1 MVELDREGR
10 LPLHY
15 TALENK
21 VAETEERLALGDD
34 PNLGD
39 RRGFT
44 PLHLAVQQ
52 GAAEAARVL
61 LDHGAEV
68 DKVNIYGN
76 TALSIAVFYSR
87 GRGDLIALLRGLG
100 ADPLKANNSG
110 QTPVG
115 TARLISNYD
124 VAQFFRDIPD

>member
-1 MVELDREGR
+1 MSERDREGR

-15 TALENK
+15 AAMENN
-21 VAETEERLALGDD
+21 VAQTEERLALGDD

-44 PLHLAVQQ
+44 PLHSAAQE
-52 GAAEAARVL
+52 GALDTARVL

-76 TALSIAVFYSR
+76 TTLFVAAFNSR
-87 GRGDLIALLRGLG
+87 GRGDIIALLRERG
-100 ADPLKANNSG
+100 ADPFKAYNYG
-110 QTPVG
+110 KTP
-115 TARLISNYD
+115 
-124 VAQFFRDIPD
+124 